1 MNASCAFIRW
11 KVMSMAGRFT
21 VSVTRASSYEEE
33 EVYKALMDALKMIDE
48 PLKTDLPEMLF
59 KVNLLAPKSPENC
72 VTTHPSLVKAL
83 MKFARSRGF
92 LGKIVVA
99 DSPGHLYADR
109 KEELLTL
116 TGMYDAAKGDD
127 NAMATVLSDL
137 GFVTLERPENFVLK
151 NPRLSKRYFDA
162 PYVVNVAKLKTH
174 AETEIT
180 ACIKNCFGIADT
192 DTRKKAHLSVSI
204 ERLCNAIIDLYLAN
218 PPKLNIL
225 DGIYA
230 MEGNGPTHG
239 KPRFAGLLMASE
251 NALALDFVAAKAMGY
266 RNPLSIPL
274 LKLAAKRGIGPSSM
288 NDIDILGVNPEDL
301 EIKGFIKSSSSLRM
315 LPTWLR
321 GWTHRWVALRPTL
334 QKATCIKCGVCA
346 KVCPK
351 GAIKM
356 DPFPEIDRG
365 SCVKCLCCHEMCP
378 TGAMEVSENLVMKL
392 LRA

>member
-1 MNASCAFIRW
+1 MAS
-11 KVMSMAGRFT
+11 RFT

-33 EVYKALMDALKMIDE
+33 EVYKALTDMLQFIDAPLRMDLS
-48 PLKTDLPEMLF
+48 EMLF
-59 KVNLLAPKSPENC
+59 KVNLLAPKSPDNC
-72 VTTHPSLVKAL
+72 VTTHPSVVKAL
-83 MKFARSRGF
+83 IRFARSRGF
-92 LGKIVVA
+92 SGKIVVA

-116 TGMYDAAKGDD
+116 TGMYDAVRGDD
-127 NAMATVLSDL
+127 SAVATILSDS
-137 GFVTLERPENFVLK
+137 GFVSLEMPENVVLK
-151 NPRLSKRYFDA
+151 NPRVSKRYFDA
-162 PYVVNVAKLKTH
+162 PYVVNIAKLKTH

-204 ERLCNAIIDLYLAN
+204 ERLCNAIIDLYLIN

-225 DGIYA
+225 DGICA

-239 KPRFAGLLMASE
+239 KPRFTGLLMASE

-274 LKLAAKRGIGPSSM
+274 IRLAAKRGIGPSSI
-288 NDIDILGVNPEDL
+288 NDVDIIGLNSEAL

-321 GWTHRWVALRPTL
+321 GWTHRWVALRPAL
-334 QKATCIKCGVCA
+334 RKATCIKCGVCA

-356 DPFPEIDRG
+356 NPFPEIDRG
-365 SCVKCLCCHEMCP
+365 LCVKCLCCHEMCP